1 MMRYNSFTNEMQK
14 RFGKKMYKLSFDAG
28 MTCPNRDGTV
38 GVGGCI
44 FCGEGGS
51 GDFAIKIDPNSLT
64 SEVLDEKINQA
75 IAMVSKKINPQ
86 DCGFIA
92 YFQSYTNT
100 YASPENL
107 KNLYFSIIN
116 HPKISALSIATRP
129 DCLGTDIISLLS
141 NLNRIKPVWV
151 ELGLQTIHERSG
163 EFINR
168 CYGLTVFEEAIK
180 NLRSINIDCIVHV
193 ILGIPGETREMMLDT
208 IRYLAAQDIQGI
220 KLSMLHVL
228 RGTKLA
234 EIYEKEPFPVFSLEE
249 YVDLITECLRII
261 PENIVIHRL
270 TGDGNKKNLI
280 APSWSGDK
288 KRVLNAINAR
298 IGRIDLRTTKEYGR
312 A

>member
-51 GDFAIKIDPNSLT
+51 GDFAIKLDPNSLT
-64 SEVLDEKINQA
+64 SEILDEKINQA

-129 DCLGTDIISLLS
+129 DCLDPDIISLLS
-141 NLNRIKPVWV
+141 DLNKIKPVWV
-151 ELGLQTIHERSG
+151 ELGLQTIHEKSG

-168 CYGLTVFEEAIK
+168 CYGLTVFEGAIK

-234 EIYEKEPFPVFSLEE
+234 EIYEKEPFLVFTMEE

-298 IGRIDLRTTKEYGR
+298 IGRIK
-312 A
+312 

>member
-1 MMRYNSFTNEMQK
+1 MMGYNSFTNEMQK

-64 SEVLDEKINQA
+64 FEILDEKINQA
-75 IAMVSKKINPQ
+75 IAVVSKKIKPQ
-86 DCGFIA
+86 DSGFIA

-107 KNLYFSIIN
+107 KNLYFPIIN

-129 DCLGTDIISLLS
+129 DCLGPDILLLLS
-141 NLNRIKPVWV
+141 DLNKIKPVWV

-163 EFINR
+163 EFIKR
-168 CYGLTVFEEAIK
+168 CYDLTVFEEAIK

-234 EIYEKEPFPVFSLEE
+234 KIYEKEPFPVFTMEE

-288 KRVLNAINAR
+288 KRVLNAINTR
-298 IGRIDLRTTKEYGR
+298 VKNLSQMC
-312 A
+312 